1 MRVEIRKAV
10 IDGRNKYD
18 QAIYPLGSWT
28 VWKDGHFVGWNWQ
41 WQCLWDFVFVQR
53 SSNLGKTRNC

>member
-10 IDGRNKYD
+10 IAGRNKYD

-28 VWKDGHFVGWNWQ
+28 VWKDGKFLGWNWD
-41 WQCLWDFVFVQR
+41 WSRIWEFVFV
-53 SSNLGKTRNC
+53 KKCVEV